1 MKPLEGVK
9 VLDFSQF
16 LSGPFCTMILCD
28 MGAEVIK
35 LERPPAGDTTRWSPP
50 GRDGASTYYISCN
63 RGKKSALMDLS
74 DPRQKAIF
82 LDMVKDADVLVEN
95 YKPGTMEK
103 FGCGHEELLKINP
116 RLVYTAISGFGQTG
130 PWAKRPALDLV
141 IQAASGL
148 MSVTGEKGGDPQK
161 VGTSI
166 SDITSGLYGCIGTL
180 IALYAREKT
189 GQGQYVDVSM
199 LDSVVSVL
207 ESSIARY
214 LLNGKIPKPIGNRH
228 AAAAPF
234 QPFKVKGGDQ
244 VFVCVISDEQWLR
257 LCDCLHHPEWKE
269 DPRFTSLDLRVAHA
283 DEMEEM
289 MSAELANWTA
299 EELCDTLEEGKVV
312 YGQINNIE
320 QVVNHPQIKAR
331 EMIIDVEF
339 PGAGTLRTTG
349 SPIRLSSMPHGTHY
363 ISKQLGS
370 DTMELFGKYRT
381 DEELHDIYDAVFPKV
396 EETIAKKSLR

>member
-1 MKPLEGVK
+1 MKPLEGIK

-16 LSGPFCTMILCD
+16 LSGPFCTMILAD
-28 MGAEVIK
+28 MGADVIK
-35 LERPPAGDTTRWSPP
+35 MERPPAGDVTRWSPP
-50 GRDGASTYYISCN
+50 GRDGASTYFISCN
-63 RGKKSALMDLS
+63 RGKKSVLMDLS

-82 LDMVKDADVLVEN
+82 LEMVKDADILVEN

-161 VGTSI
+161 VGTSVA
-166 SDITSGLYGCIGTL
+166 DITSGLYGCIGTL
-180 IALYAREKT
+180 LALYEVQKT
-189 GQGQYVDVSM
+189 GKGQYVDVSM
-199 LDSVVSVL
+199 LDSVVSIL
-207 ESSIARY
+207 ESSVARY

-244 VFVCVISDEQWLR
+244 VFICVVPDDQWLR
-257 LCDCLHHPEWKE
+257 LCDALKHPEWKD
-269 DPRFTSLDLRVAHA
+269 DPRFTSLSLRVEHA
-283 DEMEEM
+283 DELEEM
-289 MSAELANWTA
+289 MSEVLKDWTA
-299 EELCDTLEEGKVV
+299 EELCETLEKAKLV

-339 PGAGTLRTTG
+339 PGAGILQTTG
-349 SPIRLSSMPHGTHY
+349 SPIRMSEVPYDTSYKTV
-363 ISKQLGS
+363 QLGANTFDIFS
-370 DTMELFGKYRT
+370 KYVGE
-381 DEELHDIYDAVFPKV
+381 DELHSIYDDVMVKV
-396 EETIAKKSLR
+396 EETIRKKELR

>member
-1 MKPLEGVK
+1 MKPLEGIK
-9 VLDFSQF
+9 ILDFSQF
-16 LSGPFCTMILCD
+16 LSGPFCTMILAD

-35 LERPPAGDTTRWSPP
+35 MERPPAGDTTRWSPP
-50 GRDGASTYYISCN
+50 GRDGASTYFISCN
-63 RGKKSALMDLS
+63 RGKKSVLMDLS

-82 LDMVKDADVLVEN
+82 LEMVKDADAVVEN

-116 RLVYTAISGFGQTG
+116 KLVYTAISGFGQTG
-130 PWAKRPALDLV
+130 PWSKRPALDLV

-161 VGTSI
+161 VGTSVA
-166 SDITSGLYGCIGTL
+166 DITSGLYGCIGTL
-180 IALYAREKT
+180 LALYAAQKT
-189 GQGQYVDVSM
+189 GKGQYVDVSM
-199 LDSVVSVL
+199 LDSTVSIL
-207 ESSIARY
+207 ESAVARY

-244 VFVCVISDEQWLR
+244 VFICVVPDEQWLR
-257 LCDCLHHPEWKE
+257 LCDALRHPEWKD
-269 DPRFTSLDLRVAHA
+269 DPRFTTLSLRVEHA
-283 DEMEEM
+283 DELEAM
-289 MSAELANWTA
+289 MSDVLKDWTA
-299 EELCDTLEEGKVV
+299 EELCETLEKAKLV

-339 PGAGTLRTTG
+339 PGAGILQTTG
-349 SPIRLSSMPHGTHY
+349 SPIRMSEVPYETSYKTV
-363 ISKQLGS
+363 QLGANTFDIFS
-370 DTMELFGKYRT
+370 QYVSED
-381 DEELHDIYDAVFPKV
+381 ELHSIYDDVMVKV
-396 EETIAKKSLR
+396 EETIKKKELR